1 MLCHVVIDAQDILSR
16 QTDDEFRDLHQ
27 LVISQIDFCLGQAL
41 GDKAAFFRQIVPHPL
56 WLWVWE
62 TFEERKHL
70 GQRLFILSLSLDK
83 VG

>member
-1 MLCHVVIDAQDILSR
+1 VLCHVVIDAQDILSR

-56 WLWVWE
+56 
-62 TFEERKHL
+62 
-70 GQRLFILSLSLDK
+70 
-83 VG
+83 